1 MAIELGKAYVQ
12 IVPSMKGLRG
22 SIERELG
29 GSGKSQA
36 SLGGRI
42 GGNIVTGLK
51 KSLKVGLAGAGALFA
66 TSLFKGFN
74 RLKDIENAEASLK
87 GLGMASAE
95 VDKIMGNA
103 LAAVKGTAF
112 GMDEAA
118 QSASLL
124 SVAGV
129 EAGKDMERHLG
140 LAGDL
145 AAQTNSSLGEM
156 GSIYSKVAAQG
167 KLSGEVN
174 QQLLDRGINAYSV
187 VAEHLDITTEA
198 AMEMGRK
205 GEITF
210 DIFADAMEGK
220 VGGAALAMGE
230 TTQGA
235 WKNMNAALSRFGVA
249 FLEGIYPM
257 LGPAMGKITEWLDNM
272 TEAVGPFVDQMIEGF
287 TSVFSILFKGDYP
300 GTFWGLEE
308 DSPVIGFLFRVRD
321 GAVLISDWLRYDM
334 PPLLDALKAKLADN
348 REVLVKVA
356 IAAGATLLA
365 FVAFQAITGIMSAV
379 STAIAGVRGALG
391 LLMATLKANPIVAII
406 SLLAGAF
413 AYFWTTSETFR
424 ETVTGA
430 FDAVREAGQK
440 LWDKLTSIFDD
451 VSSRGE
457 GAADG
462 LREAWDR
469 LKTAF
474 EPIKQAVIDL
484 WDNTLYPIF
493 KDIEERAGRVAT
505 LLGDFFMKLW
515 ERVQPVLSDLF
526 DLVVEHVMP
535 AIASAVEAVGA
546 VISAAWNLVI
556 KPVFDILMWT
566 LENVI
571 GPVFFWLLDYV
582 IRPVWDAISTAIE
595 VAWTL
600 IKGVFDIIKGVLTGD
615 FAGAWESAKTMV
627 VTAFTALKDGVI
639 GIWDDYIF
647 PFLKGVGDK
656 LHEWLVQP
664 FKDAVDAIGTAW
676 AAVKEWFRG
685 PINWVIEHV
694 INGGVISFVNAIT
707 RALGLGNVLSN
718 VGLIGAPARGRT
730 STPRPAYMGGG
741 NTFSGAY
748 AKGGYAPPGWALV
761 GEEGPELIDLSTP
774 GRVYTAQETADAM
787 RGAQLSDKLIPDKQY
802 SAPEAHFALSALSSG
817 DPGMLSMAAGS
828 SEDDALL
835 PMGGNIFSRAG
846 GWISDT
852 WDGLTEW
859 TENIA
864 GKAVSFVRGKLAD
877 AARVV
882 INPLQNLVRNSG
894 SIGGVWEDIF
904 IAGGDRLIEFIRGV
918 DKDTEDLIPLT
929 DMLDG
934 LDLGALSGRAPL
946 MGGSARPVRGGVLT
960 SLFGPRWGG
969 HHAGIDWAVPTGTPV
984 HAWRSG
990 VVARAGRNVLQGRT
1004 GIGMLL
1010 AHAGGL
1016 GSYYGHLSQALAR
1029 PGQTVMAGSR
1039 IALSGNTGRSTGP
1052 HLHFEVSRGNNP
1064 HNVVNPLAFFDEGGW
1079 LQPGLTPVANLTGKP
1094 EPVFTADQWQTLEAA
1109 VTGGGMG
1116 AGPVKIAFYDADGT
1130 LQGYMDGRVENALET
1145 ARRWA

>member
-1 MAIELGKAYVQ
+1 MSSYELGKAYVQ
-12 IVPSMKGLRG
+12 IVPSFKGMQG
-22 SIERELG
+22 AIQKELG
-29 GSGKSQA
+29 GSAAPQKTMGA
-36 SLGGRI
+36 RI
-42 GGNIVTGLK
+42 GGNIVSGMKTAF
-51 KSLKVGLAGAGALFA
+51 KVGGAAVAGIFSTA
-66 TSLFKGFN
+66 LFKGFN

-87 GLGMASAE
+87 GLGMAAGDVE
-95 VDKIMGNA
+95 QVMANA
-103 LAAVKGTAF
+103 LAAVKGTAY

-118 QSASLL
+118 QSAALL
-124 SVAGV
+124 SVSGV

-140 LAGDL
+140 LAADM
-145 AAQTNSSLGEM
+145 AAQTQSSLGDM

-167 KLSGEVN
+167 KLTGDVN
-174 QQLLDRGINAYSV
+174 QQLMDRGINAYAV
-187 VAEHLDITTEA
+187 VAENIGITTEA

-205 GEITF
+205 GEISF
-210 DIFADAMEGK
+210 EMFADAMENK
-220 VGGAALAMGE
+220 VGGAALAMGD
-230 TTQGA
+230 TTTGA
-235 WKNMNAALSRFGVA
+235 WANMNAALSRFGVA
-249 FLEGIYPM
+249 FLEEIFP
-257 LGPAMGKITEWLDNM
+257 LIGPAMNKITEWLDNM
-272 TEAVGPFVDQMIEGF
+272 TESVGPFVEKMIDG
-287 TSVFSILFKGDYP
+287 FKGLYSIIFEGDFP

-308 DSPVIGFLFRVRD
+308 DSPVVGFLLKVHEVGQD
-321 GAVLISDWLRYDM
+321 ISDWLRDDL

-348 REVLVKVA
+348 RELLTRLA

-365 FVAFQAITGIMSAV
+365 FVAFQAITGIMAAV
-379 STAIAGVRGALG
+379 STTIAGVRGALG

-406 SLLAGAF
+406 SALAGAF

-424 ETVTGA
+424 DTVTGA

-440 LWDKLTSIFDD
+440 LWDKLTGVFDD
-451 VSSRGE
+451 VSSKGE

-462 LREAWDR
+462 LRDAWDR

-474 EPIKQAVIDL
+474 EPVKQAVIDL

-493 KDIEERAGRVAT
+493 RDIEERAGRVAT
-505 LLGDFFMKLW
+505 LLGDFFTNLW
-515 ERVQPVLSDLF
+515 VRVQPVLSDLF
-526 DLVVEHVMP
+526 DLVVTHVMP

-556 KPVFDILMWT
+556 KPVFDILLWT

-582 IRPVWDAISTAIE
+582 IKPVWDGISTAIE

-600 IKGVFDIIKGVLTGD
+600 IKGVFDIIKDVLTGD
-615 FAGAWESAKTMV
+615 FAGAWDSAKTMV

-676 AAVKEWFRG
+676 NAVKEWFRG

-741 NTFSGAY
+741 NTFTGGY

-761 GEEGPELIDLSTP
+761 GEEGPELIDLRTP
-774 GRVYTAQETADAM
+774 GRVYTAQETAEAIQGS
-787 RGAQLSDKLIPDKQY
+787 RLSKSLIPDRMY
-802 SAPEAHFALSALSSG
+802 TAPEAHFALSALRSG
-817 DPGMLSMAAGS
+817 DPDMLALAAGS
-828 SEDDALL
+828 SERDSLL
-835 PMGGNIFSRAG
+835 PMGGNIFSKAG

-877 AARVV
+877 AAKAV
-882 INPLQNLVRNSG
+882 INPLQGLIRNSG
-894 SIGGVWEDIF
+894 HIGGVWEDIF

-929 DMLDG
+929 DMLGG
-934 LDLGALSGRAPL
+934 LDMGALGGRAPML
-946 MGGSARPVRGGVLT
+946 GGSARPVRGGRLT

-969 HHAGIDWAVPTGTPV
+969 HHAGIDWAVPIGTPV

-1052 HLHFEVSRGNNP
+1052 HLHFEISKGNNP
-1064 HNVVNPLAFFDEGGW
+1064 HNVVNPLAYFDEGGW

-1094 EPVFTADQWQTLEAA
+1094 EPVFTSDQWQTLEAA
-1109 VTGGGMG
+1109 VAGTGGRGVMK
-1116 AGPVKIAFYDADGT
+1116 VSFHDSDGIF
-1130 LQGYMDGRVENALET
+1130 QGYMDGRIESGLET
-1145 ARRWA
+1145 VGRYS